1 MACKSLHVCHTTDTS
16 ARGPSAFRALL
27 LLGPA
32 ININDLRGTVGQVC
46 QLAALCIAIAAA
58 LKMFG
63 LVALRAGVLEMAAV
77 AIALAQVR

>member
-1 MACKSLHVCHTTDTS
+1 MACKSLHVCHNADTS
-16 ARGPSAFRALL
+16 ARGPSAFWALL
-27 LLGPA
+27 LLRPA
-32 ININDLRGTVGQVC
+32 ININDLRGTIGQVC